1 MRNSHHM
8 QHDIKEKPLQIMVVE
23 PRGSG
28 GMMHYAYQ
36 LCTALS
42 KAGAQVTLVTADKYE
57 MENYQH
63 NFTVR
68 KQMKL
73 WSSTDSAESVRTN
86 SWLGKGNIKI
96 YRGIRRATRGIRLI
110 VEWIR
115 LTNYL
120 IRARPDI
127 IQFGSIEFPFEAIF
141 LNILKRKRLI
151 LGQICHEFELRE
163 KSNNPLTNFSIQ
175 LSRWVYDA
183 FSIVFFHAESNQRRF
198 LELFNIPEER
208 LHIIA
213 HGNEGLFLSGK
224 SEKITR
230 VRMQEK
236 YGIAEDMP
244 VILFFGNLTPSKG
257 LPDLLKAF
265 SQVYTKETR
274 ARLMIVGR
282 PSKFIDMRELMR
294 LVSELGISDATIF
307 DARYIMMEEVAP
319 LMEMATVVMYP
330 YLNSTQ
336 SGALQVAY
344 TFGRPVI
351 ATKVGG
357 LPEAVEDGKSGLL
370 VSASAP
376 DELAEAILKLIR
388 DQSLAAQMGEYAKY
402 LSDTKFSWDSIAL
415 KMLAVYRAA
424 KV

>member
-1 MRNSHHM
+1 M

-141 LNILKRKRLI
+141 LNILKRNRLI
-151 LGQICHEFELRE
+151 LSQICHEFELRE

-183 FSIVFFHAESNQRRF
+183 FSIIFFHAESNQQRF
-198 LELFNIPEER
+198 LELFNIPAER
-208 LHIIA
+208 LHIIT
-213 HGNEGLFLSGK
+213 HGNEGLFLSSK

-230 VRMQEK
+230 AHMQK
-236 YGIAEDMP
+236 RYGIAEDMQ
-244 VILFFGNLTPSKG
+244 VVLFFGNLTPSKG

-265 SQVYTKETR
+265 SQVYAKEPGV
-274 ARLMIVGR
+274 RLMIVGR
-282 PSKFIDMRELMR
+282 PSKFIDIDELMR
-294 LVSELGISDATIF
+294 LVSDLGISDATIF
-307 DARYIMMEEVAP
+307 DARYILMKEVAP

-370 VSASAP
+370 VSTSAP

-388 DQSLAAQMGEYAKY
+388 DPKLAVQMGEYAKY

-415 KMLAVYRAA
+415 KLLAVYRAA
-424 KV
+424 RV

>member
-1 MRNSHHM
+1 
-8 QHDIKEKPLQIMVVE
+8 MVVE

-141 LNILKRKRLI
+141 LNILKRNRLI
-151 LGQICHEFELRE
+151 LSQICHEFELRE

-183 FSIVFFHAESNQRRF
+183 FSIIFFHAESNQQRF
-198 LELFNIPEER
+198 LELFNIPAER
-208 LHIIA
+208 LHIIT
-213 HGNEGLFLSGK
+213 HGNEGLFLSSK

-230 VRMQEK
+230 AHLQKK
-236 YGIAEDMP
+236 YGIAEDMQ
-244 VILFFGNLTPSKG
+244 VVLFFGNLTPSKG

-265 SQVYTKETR
+265 SQVYAKEPGV
-274 ARLMIVGR
+274 RLMIVGR
-282 PSKFIDMRELMR
+282 PSKFIDIDELMR
-294 LVSELGISDATIF
+294 LVSDLGISDATIF
-307 DARYIMMEEVAP
+307 DARYILMEEVAP

-370 VSASAP
+370 VSTSAP

-388 DQSLAAQMGEYAKY
+388 DPKLAVQMGEYAKY

-415 KMLAVYRAA
+415 KLLAVYRAA
-424 KV
+424 RV

>member
-1 MRNSHHM
+1 M
-8 QHDIKEKPLQIMVVE
+8 QDNINEKPLQIMVVE

-42 KAGAQVTLVTADKYE
+42 NAGAQVTLVTADQYE

-73 WSSTDSAESVRTN
+73 WSSTDSAETTKTSN
-86 SWLGKGNIKI
+86 WLGNAAGKL
-96 YRGIRRATRGIRLI
+96 YRGARRTMRGIRLI

-141 LNILKRKRLI
+141 LNILKRNQLI
-151 LGQICHEFELRE
+151 LSQICHEFELRE

-183 FSIVFFHAESNQRRF
+183 FSIIFFHAESNKQRF
-198 LELFNIPEER
+198 LELFDIPAER

-230 VRMQEK
+230 LHMQK
-236 YGIAEDMP
+236 RYGISEDML
-244 VILFFGNLTPSKG
+244 VVLFFGNLTPSKG

-265 SQVYTKETR
+265 SQVYVKETR

-282 PSKFIDMRELMR
+282 PSKFINMHELMR
-294 LVSELGISDATIF
+294 LVSDLGISDATIF

-370 VSASAP
+370 VSVSAP
-376 DELAEAILKLIR
+376 DELAEAILRVIR
-388 DQSLAAQMGEYAKY
+388 NPSLAAQMGEYAKY

-415 KMLAVYRAA
+415 KLLAVYRAA
-424 KV
+424 KL

>member
-1 MRNSHHM
+1 M
-8 QHDIKEKPLQIMVVE
+8 QHDINENPLQIMVVE

-28 GMMHYAYQ
+28 GMIHYAYQ

-73 WSSTDSAESVRTN
+73 WSSTDSAETVKTSSR
-86 SWLGKGNIKI
+86 LGKVAGKI
-96 YRGIRRATRGIRLI
+96 HLGVRRAMRGIRLI
-110 VEWIR
+110 IEWIR

-120 IRARPDI
+120 IRASPDI

-141 LNILKRKRLI
+141 LNILKRNQLI
-151 LGQICHEFELRE
+151 LSQICHEFELRE
-163 KSNNPLTNFSIQ
+163 KSSNPLTNFSIH

-183 FSIVFFHAESNQRRF
+183 FSIIFFHADSNQRRF
-198 LELFNIPEER
+198 LELFDIPEEK

-213 HGNEGLFLSGK
+213 HGNEGLFLSGR

-230 VRMQEK
+230 VHMQER
-236 YGIAEDMP
+236 YGISEDLP

-265 SQVYTKETR
+265 AQVYAKEPS

-282 PSKFIDMRELMR
+282 PSKFFDMHELMR
-294 LVSELGISDATIF
+294 LVSDLRISDATIL

-319 LMEMATVVMYP
+319 LMEIANVVIYP

-376 DELAEAILKLIR
+376 DELAEAILKLIK
-388 DQSLAAQMGEYAKY
+388 DPGLAAQMGEYAKY

>member
-1 MRNSHHM
+1 M
-8 QHDIKEKPLQIMVVE
+8 QHDINEKPLQIIVVE

-28 GMMHYAYQ
+28 GMIHYAYQ

-63 NFTVR
+63 NFTVL
-68 KQMKL
+68 KQMRL
-73 WSSTDSAESVRTN
+73 WSSTDSAETVKTN
-86 SWLGKGNIKI
+86 SWPVKAVVKI
-96 YRGIRRATRGIRLI
+96 YRGVRRAIRGIRLI

-115 LTNYL
+115 LTTYL

-127 IQFGSIEFPFEAIF
+127 IQFGSIEFPFEAVF
-141 LNILKRKRLI
+141 LNILKRNRLI
-151 LGQICHEFELRE
+151 LSQICHEFELRE
-163 KSNNPLTNFSIQ
+163 KSSNPLTNVSIQ

-183 FSIVFFHAESNQRRF
+183 FSIIFFHAESNQRRF
-198 LELFNIPEER
+198 LELYDIPKEM

-213 HGNEGLFLSGK
+213 HGNEGLFLSGR

-230 VRMQEK
+230 GRMQEK

-265 SQVYTKETR
+265 SQVYAKEPNT
-274 ARLMIVGR
+274 RLMIVGR
-282 PSKFIDMRELMR
+282 PSKFIDMHELMR
-294 LVSELGISDATIF
+294 LVSDLGISDATIF

-376 DELAEAILKLIR
+376 DELTEAILKLIR
-388 DQSLAAQMGEYAKY
+388 DPNLAGQMGEYAKL

-415 KMLAVYRAA
+415 RILAVYRAA

>member
-1 MRNSHHM
+1 MMNLYRM
-8 QHDIKEKPLQIMVVE
+8 QTDSNEKPLHIMIVE

-28 GMMHYAYQ
+28 GMIHYAYQ
-36 LCTALS
+36 LCGALS

-57 MENYQH
+57 MESFPH

-73 WSSTDSAESVRTN
+73 WSPTDSPETEGDQ
-86 SWLGKGNIKI
+86 SWLGRAAGKL
-96 YRGIRRATRGIRLI
+96 YRGARRTMRGIRLM

-120 IRARPDI
+120 IRAGPDI

-141 LNILKRKRLI
+141 LNILKRNKLI
-151 LGQICHEFELRE
+151 LSQICHEFELRE
-163 KSNNPLTNFSIQ
+163 QSNSPLTTFLNQ

-183 FSIVFFHAESNQRRF
+183 FSIIFFHAESNQRRF
-198 LELFNIPEER
+198 LELFNIPEDR
-208 LHIIA
+208 LHIIP
-213 HGNEGLFLSGK
+213 HGNEGLFLSGS
-224 SEKITR
+224 SEKKTR
-230 VRMQEK
+230 SRVQQR
-236 YGIAEDMP
+236 YGIVEDMP

-265 SQVYTKETR
+265 SQVYTKEPR
-274 ARLMIVGR
+274 ARLMVVGR
-282 PSKFIDMRELMR
+282 PSKFLDMEKLRQ

-307 DARYIMMEEVAP
+307 DARYILMEEVAP
-319 LMEMATVVMYP
+319 LMEMATVVIYP

-357 LPEAVEDGKSGLL
+357 LPEAVEHGKSGLL

-376 DELAEAILKLIR
+376 DELAQAILKLIK
-388 DQSLAAQMGEYAKY
+388 DPGLARQMGAYAKH

-415 KMLAVYRAA
+415 KILSVYRAA
-424 KV
+424 RV

>member
-1 MRNSHHM
+1 MRNSHRM
-8 QHDIKEKPLQIMVVE
+8 QNDITERPLQIMVVE

-28 GMMHYAYQ
+28 GMIHYAYQ
-36 LCTALS
+36 LCGALS

-57 MENYQH
+57 MENYPH
-63 NFTVR
+63 NFTFR

-73 WSSTDSAESVRTN
+73 WSSTDSAETVKAN
-86 SWLGKGNIKI
+86 NWLGRVAGKMYKGT
-96 YRGIRRATRGIRLI
+96 RRTMRGIRLI

-120 IRARPDI
+120 IHARPDI

-141 LNILKRKRLI
+141 LNILKRNKLI
-151 LGQICHEFELRE
+151 LSQVCHEFELRE

-183 FSIVFFHAESNQRRF
+183 FSIIFFHAESNQRRF
-198 LELFNIPEER
+198 LELFNIPEAR
-208 LHIIA
+208 LHIIT
-213 HGNEGLFLSGK
+213 HGNEGLFLSSR
-224 SEKITR
+224 SEKMTR
-230 VRMQEK
+230 AQMQER

-265 SQVYTKETR
+265 SQVHAQETR

-282 PSKFIDMRELMR
+282 PSKFIDMNELTQ

-319 LMEMATVVMYP
+319 LMEMATVMMYP

-370 VSASAP
+370 VSPSAP
-376 DELAEAILKLIR
+376 NELSEAILKLIK
-388 DQSLAAQMGEYAKY
+388 DPGLAAQMGAYAKQ

>member
-1 MRNSHHM
+1 M
-8 QHDIKEKPLQIMVVE
+8 QHAINEKPLQIMVVE

-42 KAGAQVTLVTADKYE
+42 NAGAQVTLVTADQYE

-86 SWLGKGNIKI
+86 SWLGNAAGKL
-96 YRGIRRATRGIRLI
+96 YRGARRTMRGIRLI

-141 LNILKRKRLI
+141 LNILKRNQLI
-151 LGQICHEFELRE
+151 LSQICHEFELRE

-183 FSIVFFHAESNQRRF
+183 FSIIFFHAESNKQRF
-198 LELFNIPEER
+198 LELFDIPAER

-230 VRMQEK
+230 LHMQK
-236 YGIAEDMP
+236 RYGISEDMP
-244 VILFFGNLTPSKG
+244 VVLFFGNLTPSKG

-265 SQVYTKETR
+265 SQVYVKETR

-282 PSKFIDMRELMR
+282 PSKFINMHELMR
-294 LVSELGISDATIF
+294 LVSDLGISDATIF

-370 VSASAP
+370 VSVSAP
-376 DELAEAILKLIR
+376 DELAEAILRVIR
-388 DQSLAAQMGEYAKY
+388 NPSLAAQMGEYAKY

-415 KMLAVYRAA
+415 KLLAVYRAA
-424 KV
+424 KL

>member
-1 MRNSHHM
+1 M
-8 QHDIKEKPLQIMVVE
+8 QSDINDKPLRIMVVE

-28 GMMHYAYQ
+28 GMIHYAYQ

-57 MENYQH
+57 MENYPH

-73 WSSTDSAESVRTN
+73 WSLTDSAERVQNNT
-86 SWLGKGNIKI
+86 WLGKASGKI
-96 YRGIRRATRGIRLI
+96 YRGVRRAIRGIRLI
-110 VEWIR
+110 IEWIR
-115 LTNYL
+115 LTNFL

-141 LNILKRKRLI
+141 LNILKRNKLI
-151 LGQICHEFELRE
+151 LSQVCHEFELRE
-163 KSNNPLTNFSIQ
+163 RSNNPMTNFSIQ

-183 FSIVFFHAESNQRRF
+183 FSIIFFHAESNRKRF

-213 HGNEGLFLSGK
+213 HGNEGLFLSSR

-230 VRMQEK
+230 AHLQKK
-236 YGIAEDMP
+236 YGIAEDMQ

-265 SQVYTKETR
+265 SQVHAKEPGV
-274 ARLMIVGR
+274 RLMIVGR
-282 PSKFIDMRELMR
+282 PSKFIDMDELRR
-294 LVSELGISDATIF
+294 LVSHLGISDATIF

-319 LMEMATVVMYP
+319 LLEMATVVMYP

-370 VSASAP
+370 VPASAP
-376 DELAEAILKLIR
+376 DELAEAILKLIKNP
-388 DQSLAAQMGEYAKY
+388 SLAIQMGEYAKH

-415 KMLAVYRAA
+415 KLLAVYQAA
-424 KV
+424 RV

>member
-1 MRNSHHM
+1 M
-8 QHDIKEKPLQIMVVE
+8 QNDINKKHLHIMVVE

-28 GMMHYAYQ
+28 GMIHYAYQ
-36 LCTALS
+36 LCGALS

-57 MENYQH
+57 MENYPH

-73 WSSTDSAESVRTN
+73 WSSTDAAETVIAHN
-86 SWLGKGNIKI
+86 WLGRMVGKI
-96 YRGIRRATRGIRLI
+96 YRRGRRVMRGIRLI

-120 IRARPDI
+120 ISARPDI

-141 LNILKRKRLI
+141 LHILKRNKLV
-151 LGQICHEFELRE
+151 LSQVCHEFELRE
-163 KSNNPLTNFSIQ
+163 KSNNPLTNFSNQ
-175 LSRWVYDA
+175 LSRWVYNA
-183 FSIVFFHAESNQRRF
+183 FSIIFFHAESNQQRF
-198 LELFNIPEER
+198 LELFNIPKER

-213 HGNEGLFLSGK
+213 HGNEGLFLSGR
-224 SEKITR
+224 SEKMTR
-230 VRMQEK
+230 ARMQER
-236 YGIAEDMP
+236 YGIVEDMP

-265 SQVYTKETR
+265 SQVYAKETR

-282 PSKFIDMRELMR
+282 PSKFIDMDELTQ
-294 LVSELGISDATIF
+294 LASELEISDATIF
-307 DARYIMMEEVAP
+307 DARYILMEEVPP

-330 YLNSTQ
+330 YLTSTQ

-357 LPEAVEDGKSGLL
+357 LPEVVEDGKSGLL

-376 DELAEAILKLIR
+376 DELAQAILKLIE
-388 DQSLAAQMGEYAKY
+388 DPGLATKMGAYAKQ
-402 LSDTKFSWDSIAL
+402 LSNTKFSWDAIAL
-415 KMLAVYRAA
+415 KMLSVYRVA

>member
-1 MRNSHHM
+1 M
-8 QHDIKEKPLQIMVVE
+8 QDNINEKPLQIMVVE

-42 KAGAQVTLVTADKYE
+42 NAGAQVTLVTADQYE

-73 WSSTDSAESVRTN
+73 WSSTDSAETAKTSN
-86 SWLGKGNIKI
+86 WLGNAAGKL
-96 YRGIRRATRGIRLI
+96 YRGARRTMRGIRLI

-141 LNILKRKRLI
+141 LNILKRNQLI
-151 LGQICHEFELRE
+151 LSQICHEFELRE

-183 FSIVFFHAESNQRRF
+183 FSIIFFHAESNKQRF
-198 LELFNIPEER
+198 LELFDIPAER

-230 VRMQEK
+230 LHMQK
-236 YGIAEDMP
+236 RYGISEDML
-244 VILFFGNLTPSKG
+244 VVLFFGNLTPSKG

-265 SQVYTKETR
+265 SQVYVKETR

-282 PSKFIDMRELMR
+282 PSKFINMHELMR
-294 LVSELGISDATIF
+294 LVSDLGISDATIF

-319 LMEMATVVMYP
+319 LLEMATVVMYP

-370 VSASAP
+370 VSVSAP
-376 DELAEAILKLIR
+376 DELAEAILRVIR
-388 DQSLAAQMGEYAKY
+388 NPSLAAQMGEYAKY

-415 KMLAVYRAA
+415 KLLAVYRAA
-424 KV
+424 KL

>member
-1 MRNSHHM
+1 M
-8 QHDIKEKPLQIMVVE
+8 QHDINENPLQIMVVE

-28 GMMHYAYQ
+28 GMIHYAYQ

-73 WSSTDSAESVRTN
+73 WSSTDSAETVKTN
-86 SWLGKGNIKI
+86 NWLGKAAGKI
-96 YRGIRRATRGIRLI
+96 YLGIRRAMRGIRLI

-115 LTNYL
+115 LTRYL
-120 IRARPDI
+120 IRASPDI

-141 LNILKRKRLI
+141 LNILKRNRLI
-151 LGQICHEFELRE
+151 LSQICHEFELRE

-183 FSIVFFHAESNQRRF
+183 FSIIFFHAESNQRRF
-198 LELFNIPEER
+198 LELFDIPEEK

-230 VRMQEK
+230 VHMQER

-265 SQVYTKETR
+265 SQVHAKKPG

-282 PSKFIDMRELMR
+282 PSKFIDMHELMR
-294 LVSELGISDATIF
+294 LVSDLRISDATIF

-319 LMEMATVVMYP
+319 LMEIATVVIYP

-376 DELAEAILKLIR
+376 DELAEAILKLIK
-388 DQSLAAQMGEYAKY
+388 DPGLAAQMGEYAKH
-402 LSDTKFSWDSIAL
+402 LSETKFSWDAIAL

>member
-1 MRNSHHM
+1 M
-8 QHDIKEKPLQIMVVE
+8 QNDINKRPLHIMVVE

-28 GMMHYAYQ
+28 GMIHYAYQ
-36 LCTALS
+36 LCGALS
-42 KAGAQVTLVTADKYE
+42 KAGAQITLVTADRYE
-57 MENYQH
+57 MENYPH

-73 WSSTDSAESVRTN
+73 WSSTDSPETAMVHG
-86 SWLGKGNIKI
+86 WLGTMAGKMLWGGRRTM
-96 YRGIRRATRGIRLI
+96 RGIKLI

-120 IRARPDI
+120 IRTSPDI

-141 LNILKRKRLI
+141 LNILKRNKLI
-151 LGQICHEFELRE
+151 LSQICHEFELRE
-163 KSNNPLTNFSIQ
+163 QSNNPLTTFSNQ

-183 FSIVFFHAESNQRRF
+183 FSIIFFHAESNQRRF
-198 LELFNIPEER
+198 LELFNIPEDR
-208 LHIIA
+208 LHIIP
-213 HGNEGLFLSGK
+213 HGNEGLFLSGTSK
-224 SEKITR
+224 KMTR
-230 VRMQEK
+230 SQMQEK

-265 SQVYTKETR
+265 SQVYAKESG
-274 ARLMIVGR
+274 ARLMVVGR
-282 PSKFIDMRELMR
+282 PSKFLDMEEVRQ
-294 LVSELGISDATIF
+294 LVSELGISDATIL
-307 DARYIMMEEVAP
+307 DARYLLMEEVAP
-319 LMEMATVVMYP
+319 LMEMATVVIYP

-357 LPEAVEDGKSGLL
+357 LPEAVEHGKSGFL

-376 DELAEAILKLIR
+376 DELAQAILKLIK
-388 DQSLAAQMGEYAKY
+388 DPGLARQMGAYAKH

-415 KMLAVYRAA
+415 KILSVYRAA
-424 KV
+424 TV

>member
-1 MRNSHHM
+1 M
-8 QHDIKEKPLQIMVVE
+8 QNDISKKPLHIMVVE

-28 GMMHYAYQ
+28 GMIHYAYQ
-36 LCTALS
+36 LCGALS

-57 MENYQH
+57 MENYPH

-73 WSSTDSAESVRTN
+73 WSPTESPETGMKHN
-86 SWLGKGNIKI
+86 WLGRVIGKL
-96 YRGIRRATRGIRLI
+96 YRGTRRTMRGIKLL
-110 VEWIR
+110 VEWVR

-141 LNILKRKRLI
+141 LNILKQNRLI
-151 LGQICHEFELRE
+151 LSQICHEFELRE
-163 KSNNPLTNFSIQ
+163 QSNNLLTSFLNQ
-175 LSRWVYDA
+175 LSRWVYNA
-183 FSIVFFHAESNQRRF
+183 FSIIFFHAESNQRRF
-198 LELFNIPEER
+198 LELFNIPQDR
-208 LHIIA
+208 LHIIP
-213 HGNEGLFLSGK
+213 HGNEGLFLSGR
-224 SEKITR
+224 SEKLTR
-230 VRMQEK
+230 AWMQER
-236 YGIAEDMP
+236 YGIAENMP

-265 SQVYTKETR
+265 AQVYAKESR

-282 PSKFIDMRELMR
+282 PSKFFDVEELR
-294 LVSELGISDATIF
+294 QLVSELGISDATIF
-307 DARYIMMEEVAP
+307 DARYILMEEVAP
-319 LMEMATVVMYP
+319 LMEMATVVIYP

-344 TFGRPVI
+344 AFGRPVI

-357 LPEAVEDGKSGLL
+357 LPESVEHGKSGLL

-376 DELAEAILKLIR
+376 DELAQAILKLIK
-388 DQSLAAQMGEYAKY
+388 DPGLARQMGAYAKH

-415 KMLAVYRAA
+415 KILSVYRAA
-424 KV
+424 RV

>member
-1 MRNSHHM
+1 M
-8 QHDIKEKPLQIMVVE
+8 QVDNNEKSLQIMVVE

-28 GMMHYAYQ
+28 GMIHYAYQ

-42 KAGAQVTLVTADKYE
+42 KAGAYVTLVTADKYE

-73 WSSTDSAESVRTN
+73 WSSTVSTETVKTNNWLEKSAGKMY
-86 SWLGKGNIKI
+86 LGV
-96 YRGIRRATRGIRLI
+96 RRAVRGIRLI

-120 IRARPDI
+120 VRAKPDI

-141 LNILKRKRLI
+141 LNILKRNRLI
-151 LGQICHEFELRE
+151 LSQICHEFELRE

-183 FSIVFFHAESNQRRF
+183 FSIIFFHAESNQRRF
-198 LELFNIPEER
+198 LELFHIPEER

-213 HGNEGLFLSGK
+213 HGNEGLFLAGE

-244 VILFFGNLTPSKG
+244 VILFFGNITPSKG
-257 LPDLLKAF
+257 LPDLVKAF
-265 SQVYTKETR
+265 SQVYAKEMR

-294 LVSELGISDATIF
+294 LVSELGVSDATIF

-319 LMEMATVVMYP
+319 LMEMATVVIYP

-344 TFGRPVI
+344 AFGKPVI

-357 LPEAVEDGKSGLL
+357 LPEAVEDGKSGIL
-370 VSASAP
+370 VSPYAP
-376 DELAEAILKLIR
+376 DELAQAIIKLIK
-388 DQSLAAQMGEYAKY
+388 DPDLARQMGTYAKY
-402 LSDTKFSWDSIAL
+402 LSDTKFSWDSIAVKIL
-415 KMLAVYRAA
+415 DVYRTA
-424 KV
+424 KA